1 MLSVG
6 ASARHLSSAKNIHL
20 KNRFRPFGNLYYR
33 QCLST
38 SVVNQYAINAGGNYP
53 RGQLTSMS
61 AHPLAER
68 LPKFR
73 EMAAEARQSALC
85 ATSPEMRREYEGLAQ

>member
-1 MLSVG
+1 MRL
-6 ASARHLSSAKNIHL
+6 A
-20 KNRFRPFGNLYYR
+20 
-33 QCLST
+33 Q
-38 SVVNQYAINAGGNYP
+38 GNYP

-73 EMAAEARQSALC
+73 EMAAEARQSALR
-85 ATSPEMRREYEGLAQ
+85 AKSPEMRREYEGLAQSWEQLIKEIEEAILGG